1 MKTYFKIKEGKLV
14 LCEKEEATVRVFN
27 APDDSE
33 RIEIVEMLGI
43 DNHNLD
49 SALDPDEISRVEF
62 DRQRTSIIWKL
73 PYKGTH
79 EGSTFDV
86 TSMGFFLDDTGLTII
101 SSESTESL
109 SQTEFR
115 SMNTLNGFL
124 MRYFSYTTRQYLV
137 HLKQIKQTTAQLE
150 SEIGS
155 SLANEAFLK
164 MFDLSER
171 LVYYMNAI
179 EANGA
184 VLTKL
189 RDRVERFELSIRQIG
204 FLDDIILENKQS
216 ARQAQIYSTVLSGL
230 MDARGNMIN
239 NNMTTLLKNLTLIT
253 VVFLPLNLIASIGGM
268 SEFTMMIE
276 NFGITWEIG
285 YPLFF
290 LAIVAIGWITMQSIR
305 RFITRR

>member
-1 MKTYFKIKEGKLV
+1 MKNYFKLKDGRLIQ
-14 LCEKEEATVRVFN
+14 CNQEEAMVRVFN
-27 APDDSE
+27 APDDAE
-33 RIEIVEMLGI
+33 KAEIVETLGI
-43 DNHNLD
+43 DTYNLE

-62 DRQRTSIIWKL
+62 DRQRTTIIWKL

-86 TSMGFFLDDTGLTII
+86 TSLGFFLDDAGITII
-101 SSESTESL
+101 SSESTEPL

-115 SMNTLNGFL
+115 SMNTLHGFL
-124 MRYFSYTTRQYLV
+124 LRYFAYTTRQYLV

-150 SEIGS
+150 TEMSTS
-155 SLANEAFLK
+155 MTNEAFLK

-171 LVYYMNAI
+171 LVYYLNAI

-189 RDRVERFELSIRQIG
+189 RDRVERFSLSTRQIG

-239 NNMTTLLKNLTLIT
+239 NNMTKLLKNLTLIT
-253 VVFLPLNLIASIGGM
+253 VVFLPLNLVASIGGM
-268 SEFTMMIE
+268 SEFTMMIGE
-276 NFGITWEIG
+276 YDINWKIG

-290 LAIVAIGWITMQSIR
+290 LAIFLIAWLTLQSLTRYIIR
-305 RFITRR
+305 R